1 MIRRAVVLLLAFA
14 AFLGGCCAPER
25 VILLPQADGRPTA
38 VIAHIDGQPES
49 KGVIL
54 AQPYAEARSDGKQLT
69 LGQTQPDAVKRDFGA
84 LMAFQPARPRL
95 FTVNFLS
102 NSNQLTPETEP
113 VLEQVRQSLAQYP
126 AGEIIVIGHTDSV
139 GAMETNDALSL
150 KRAEV
155 VAELLVKMGV
165 PDSQV
170 QRVGRGEREPLVPTA
185 DEVDEPRN
193 RRVEIKLR

>member
-1 MIRRAVVLLLAFA
+1 MIQRAVAPLLALA
-14 AFLGGCCAPER
+14 ALLGGCCTPER

-38 VIAHIDGQPES
+38 VITHIDGQPES